1 MNHFPLMNMNK
12 CLCRFIDKILSPC
25 RTDDRPKKST
35 INWLKVSLLETDI
48 DDPFL
53 FTNFTTLHTLGHT
66 REMWKRQH
74 KKAKQNSVQ
83 STKQNTSMK
92 SKLCCKNSMLRGFIC
107 RLRSENSEKTVLA
120 LFTFEKFMS
129 LFSSRFPLSKLLL
142 GLFVAALWHGAI
154 VFATMNSVYMIHD
167 ETLMQKCL
175 DRLAAAYVEL
185 KCSWLGTAALTGR
198 NPFTLRLI
206 HAGHL
211 HRAPFAINL
220 AAKGFITPCKNIHQ
234 TRKENF
240 HSVLHIAG
248 DKS

>member
-1 MNHFPLMNMNK
+1 MSTLGMRFLVQRRQQKDKSGRSQSLITQNYLPGIKKKIRSKSKASAESAKSQPSLNIQSTLSIYLRKKSFLHQQNMNHFPLMNMNK
-12 CLCRFIDKILSPC
+12 CLCRFIDKILLPC

-142 GLFVAALWHGAI
+142 GLLLLL
-154 VFATMNSVYMIHD
+154 Y
-167 ETLMQKCL
+167 
-175 DRLAAAYVEL
+175 
-185 KCSWLGTAALTGR
+185 GTAR
-198 NPFTLRLI
+198 
-206 HAGHL
+206 
-211 HRAPFAINL
+211 
-220 AAKGFITPCKNIHQ
+220 
-234 TRKENF
+234 
-240 HSVLHIAG
+240 
-248 DKS
+248 